1 MPQTRTLHP
10 QSFAVAPALLSVV
23 LLLAGILPSAGL
35 SQARADIAP
44 PTALDRVN
52 AQLNSNP
59 KDLQAMFIRAVMLA
73 EQNKRDEAIKAFTE
87 ITEKYPNLPEPFNNL
102 AVLYADQGQYD
113 KAKKALEAAIKT
125 HPSYATAHENL
136 GDIYAKMASEA
147 YDKALQLDTSNTRA
161 QGKLSLIRE
170 VFIANNKP
178 STAVA
183 SKPVDTSKPT
193 TPKSSD
199 MAALTPPASIT
210 PPTPVSPAPVAKP
223 EPQPKPVDV
232 VKTESLKAPDPI
244 KADPAKSN
252 PEPVRNDDAP
262 ANNKNDV
269 SNIKASVE
277 KWADAWSSRKTEAYL
292 DSYADSFQPPKGY
305 SRKEWEQ
312 ERKQRINRPVKIT
325 LELSNLHISKD
336 GNNRAQA
343 SFKQSYRAGSLSQH
357 TNKTLILVRNNGKWL
372 IEQERTDR

>member
-1 MPQTRTLHP
+1 MPQTRTPHP
-10 QSFAVAPALLSVV
+10 LSFAVAPALLSAA

-35 SQARADIAP
+35 SQAWADIAP

-147 YDKALQLDTSNTRA
+147 YDKALQLDTNNTRA

-170 VFIANNKP
+170 VFIANNKA

-183 SKPVDTSKPT
+183 SKPA
-193 TPKSSD
+193 TPKPSD
-199 MAALTPPASIT
+199 VAALTPPPASIT
-210 PPTPVSPAPVAKP
+210 PPTPVMSAPIAKP
-223 EPQPKPVDV
+223 EPQPKPSDV
-232 VKTESLKAPDPI
+232 AKTEPLKTPDPI
-244 KADPAKSN
+244 KAEPVKNN
-252 PEPVRNDDAP
+252 PDPVRNDDTS
-262 ANNKNDV
+262 ANSRNDA

-277 KWADAWSSRKTEAYL
+277 KWVSAWSSRNAEAYL

-312 ERKQRINRPVKIT
+312 ERKQRINKPVKIT
-325 LELSNLHISKD
+325 VEVSNLHISKD

-343 SFKQSYRAGSLSQH
+343 SFKQSYRAGSLSQR